1 MSETRDLGKKKK
13 KEENYKMH
21 DDNLTQNREK
31 TWKGQRFDLF
41 KYTIIPLKWWLK
53 KIKTKINKNK

>member
-13 KEENYKMH
+13 TEENYKMH

-31 TWKGQRFDLF
+31 T
-41 KYTIIPLKWWLK
+41 
-53 KIKTKINKNK
+53 

>member
-1 MSETRDLGKKKK
+1 MSETRDLGKKKKK

-31 TWKGQRFDLF
+31 T
-41 KYTIIPLKWWLK
+41 
-53 KIKTKINKNK
+53 